1 MVAGPTKLSDIIN
14 PQVMADMISAKIP
27 KKIRVAPFAKIDDTL
42 QGRPGDTITIPTYA
56 YIGDA
61 EDVAEGVAAGT
72 VKLTAT
78 TKEAKVKKVMKAVSI
93 TDEAVLSG
101 YGNPVGEANGQLA
114 LSVASKV
121 DNDCLTAVLGATT
134 KTHDLSQK
142 GPISYEG
149 IVDAI
154 DLFDEEVNT
163 EKVMFIN
170 PKQATQLRKDPNFIS
185 ADKYP
190 GYAIMTGE
198 IGKICN
204 TRVVTS
210 KKIELDSG
218 THYVNPIIKL
228 EEDGETEEE
237 APAVTIYLKRD
248 VNLETERETLKRQ
261 TIVSIDEHYV
271 AAVSNPSKIVL
282 VKFKKD
288 AAGE

>member
-1 MVAGPTKLSDIIN
+1 MAAGPTKIADIIN

-61 EDVAEGVAAGT
+61 EDVAEGEAAGT

-78 TKEAKVKKVMKAVSI
+78 TTTAKVKKVMKAVSL
-93 TDEAVLSG
+93 TDESVLSG

-114 LSVASKV
+114 LAVGSKV
-121 DNDCLTAVLGATT
+121 DNDCLDCVLKCVT
-134 KTHDLSQK
+134 KTHNLSTTA
-142 GPISYEG
+142 PISYEG

-163 EKVMFIN
+163 EKVMFVN
-170 PKQATQLRKDPNFIS
+170 PKQVTQLRKDPNFIS
-185 ADKYP
+185 TDKYP
-190 GYAIMTGE
+190 GHTIMSGE
-198 IGKICN
+198 VGKICN

-210 KKIELDSG
+210 KKIVLDSG

-248 VNLETERETLKRQ
+248 VNLETERDTLKRT

-271 AAVSNPSKIVL
+271 AAVSNASKIVL

-288 AAGE
+288 AEE

>member
-1 MVAGPTKLSDIIN
+1 MTVTKLSDLIN

-42 QGRPGDTITIPTYA
+42 QGRPGDTITIPAYA

-61 EDVAEGVAAGT
+61 EDVAEGAKAGT

-78 TKEAKVKKVMKAVSI
+78 TKIAKVKKVMKAVTI

-101 YGNPVGEANGQLA
+101 YGNPVGQANNQLA

-121 DNDCLTAVLGATT
+121 DNDCLDEVLKATT
-134 KTHDLSQK
+134 KTHDLSSTA
-142 GPISYEG
+142 PISYEG
-149 IVDAI
+149 VVDAI
-154 DLFDEEVNT
+154 DLFDEEENA
-163 EKVMFIN
+163 EKVMFIS
-170 PKQATQLRKDPNFIS
+170 PKQVTQLRKDPNFIS

-190 GYAIMTGE
+190 GHTIVSGE

-210 KKIELDSG
+210 KKIVLKSS

-228 EEDGETEEE
+228 EEDLETEDE
-237 APAVTIYLKRD
+237 APAVTIFLKRN
-248 VNLETERETLKRQ
+248 VNLETERDTLTRT
-261 TIVSIDEHYV
+261 TIASIDEHYV
-271 AAVSNPSKIVL
+271 ATVTNPSKIVL
-282 VKFKKD
+282 VKFKKS
-288 AAGE
+288 AE

>member
-1 MVAGPTKLSDIIN
+1 MAAGPTKIADIIN
-14 PQVMADMISAKIP
+14 PEVMADMISAKIP

-61 EDVAEGVAAGT
+61 EDVAEGEAAGT

-78 TKEAKVKKVMKAVSI
+78 ITTAKVKKVMKAVSL
-93 TDEAVLSG
+93 TDESILSG

-114 LSVASKV
+114 LAVGSKV
-121 DNDCLTAVLGATT
+121 DNDCLDCVLKCVT
-134 KTHDLSQK
+134 KTHDLSTTA
-142 GPISYEG
+142 PISYEG

-170 PKQATQLRKDPNFIS
+170 PKQVTQLRKDPNFIS

-190 GYAIMTGE
+190 GHTIMSGE
-198 IGKICN
+198 VGKICN

-210 KKIELDSG
+210 KKIVLDSG

-228 EEDGETEEE
+228 EEDGETEDE
-237 APAVTIYLKRD
+237 APAVTIFLKRN
-248 VNLETERETLKRQ
+248 VNLETERDTLART
-261 TIVSIDEHYV
+261 TIASIDEHYV
-271 AAVSNPSKIVL
+271 ATVTNPSKIVL
-282 VKFKKD
+282 VKFKKS
-288 AAGE
+288 AE

>member
-1 MVAGPTKLSDIIN
+1 MAVTKLSDLIN

-42 QGRPGDTITIPTYA
+42 QGKPGDTITIPAYA

-72 VKLTAT
+72 VKLTST
-78 TKEAKVKKVMKAVSI
+78 TTTAKVKKVMKAVEL
-93 TDEAVLSG
+93 TDESVLSG

-121 DNDCLTAVLGATT
+121 DNDCLKAVLGATT
-134 KTHDLSQK
+134 KTHDLSSK
-142 GPISYEG
+142 APISYEG

>member
-1 MVAGPTKLSDIIN
+1 MAVGPTKIADIIN
-14 PQVMADMISAKIP
+14 PEVMADMVSAKIP
-27 KKIRVAPFAKIDDTL
+27 KKIIVAPFAKIDDTL

-61 EDVAEGVAAGT
+61 EDVAEGEKAGT

-78 TKEAKVKKVMKAVSI
+78 TKTAKVKKVMKAVSI

-101 YGNPVGEANGQLA
+101 YGNPVGEANNQLA

-121 DNDCLTAVLGATT
+121 DNDCLDEVLKATT
-134 KTHDLSQK
+134 KTHDLS
-142 GPISYEG
+142 GTAPISYEG

-154 DLFDEEVNT
+154 DLFDEEENA

-170 PKQATQLRKDPNFIS
+170 PKQVTQLRKDPNFIS

-190 GYAIMTGE
+190 GHTIVSGE

-204 TRVVTS
+204 TRVVPS
-210 KKIELDSG
+210 KKIVLKSS

-228 EEDGETEEE
+228 EEDLETEDE
-237 APAVTIYLKRD
+237 APAVTIFLKRN
-248 VNLETERETLKRQ
+248 VNLETERDTLART
-261 TIVSIDEHYV
+261 TIASIDEHYV
-271 AAVSNPSKIVL
+271 ATVTNPSKIVL

-288 AAGE
+288 AE

>member
-1 MVAGPTKLSDIIN
+1 MAVGPTKIADIIN
-14 PQVMADMISAKIP
+14 PEVMADMISAKIP

-42 QGRPGDTITIPTYA
+42 QGRPGDTITIPAYA

-61 EDVAEGVAAGT
+61 EDVAEGEAAGT

-78 TKEAKVKKVMKAVSI
+78 TKTAKVKKVMKAVSI

-101 YGNPVGEANGQLA
+101 YGNPVGEANNQLA

-121 DNDCLTAVLGATT
+121 DNDCLDEVLKATT
-134 KTHDLSQK
+134 KTHDLSATA
-142 GPISYEG
+142 PISYEG

-154 DLFDEEVNT
+154 DLFDEEENAA
-163 EKVMFIN
+163 KVMFVN
-170 PKQATQLRKDPNFIS
+170 PKQVTQLRKDPNFIS

-190 GYAIMTGE
+190 GHTIVSGE

-210 KKIELDSG
+210 KKIVLKSS

-228 EEDGETEEE
+228 EEDLETEDE
-237 APAVTIYLKRD
+237 APAVTIFLKRN
-248 VNLETERETLKRQ
+248 VNLETERDTLTRT
-261 TIVSIDEHYV
+261 TIASIDEHYV
-271 AAVSNPSKIVL
+271 ATVTNPSKIVL
-282 VKFKKD
+282 VKFKKS
-288 AAGE
+288 AE

>member
-1 MVAGPTKLSDIIN
+1 MAAGPTKLSDIIN

-61 EDVAEGVAAGT
+61 EDVAEGEAAGT

-78 TKEAKVKKVMKAVSI
+78 TTTAKVKKVMKAVSL
-93 TDEAVLSG
+93 TDESVLSG

-114 LSVASKV
+114 LAVGSKV
-121 DNDCLTAVLGATT
+121 DNDCLDCVLKCVT
-134 KTHDLSQK
+134 KTHDLSTTA
-142 GPISYEG
+142 PISYEG

-170 PKQATQLRKDPNFIS
+170 PKQVTQLRKDPNFIS
-185 ADKYP
+185 TDKYP
-190 GYAIMTGE
+190 GHTIMSGE
-198 IGKICN
+198 VGKICN

-210 KKIELDSG
+210 KKIVLDSD

-248 VNLETERETLKRQ
+248 VNLETERDTLKRT

-271 AAVSNPSKIVL
+271 AAVSNASKIVL

-288 AAGE
+288 AGE